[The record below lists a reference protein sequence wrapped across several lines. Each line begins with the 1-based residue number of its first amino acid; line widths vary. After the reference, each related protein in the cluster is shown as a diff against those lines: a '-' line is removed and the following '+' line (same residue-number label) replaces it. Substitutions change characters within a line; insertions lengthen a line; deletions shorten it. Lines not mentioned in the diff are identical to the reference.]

1 MEHKLLYQKKNSLF
15 KNCKTKFSLLNIF
28 LNSLSFKLQFFSS
41 LRNNSFPFTR
51 SFISESTDTYT
62 RITFLAQF
70 LKFLKTNVR
79 DGKRKQ
85 KSLCK
90 TVHQARTT
98 SWRCRQK
105 DTFQREG
112 TWSKSRIRVQDKGE
126 RRLSRGEGE
135 VLEFSACGVVSPG
148 CKTTCK
154 TCARDA
160 FCQLRFWPYLH
171 GKSIEES
178 VKNTTNRA
186 TNSNYDTNL
195 HVNYV

>member
-1 MEHKLLYQKKNSLF
+1 MKQGKRNAVSKKNSLS
-15 KNCKTKFSLLNIF
+15 KNCKISLLVI
-28 LNSLSFKLQFFSS
+28 LS
-41 LRNNSFPFTR
+41 SFPFTR
-51 SFISESTDTYT
+51 SFIIDRWIYNFS
-62 RITFLAQF
+62 
-70 LKFLKTNVR
+70 
-79 DGKRKQ
+79 KQ
-85 KSLCK
+85 KGKIVVQKNCPSGANH
-90 TVHQARTT
+90 VGE
-98 SWRCRQK
+98 RCRQK
-105 DTFQREG
+105 EGFKAEG

-186 TNSNYDTNL
+186 TNSNYDTRL
-195 HVNYV
+195 RVNYVQTKRIRMNYPRLEDMP

>member
-1 MEHKLLYQKKNSLF
+1 M
-15 KNCKTKFSLLNIF
+15 NCIRKIKVKEFSLSTYPLFVTILFHSQEASSANRQIDIH
-28 LNSLSFKLQFFSS
+28 FS
-41 LRNNSFPFTR
+41 RT
-51 SFISESTDTYT
+51 ISQISQNKRTW
-62 RITFLAQF
+62 R
-70 LKFLKTNVR
+70 KTE
-79 DGKRKQ
+79 RKIVVQ
-85 KSLCK
+85 NCPSG
-90 TVHQARTT
+90 ANT
-98 SWRCRQK
+98 SWREGVDRRR
-105 DTFQREG
+105 FQSEG

-135 VLEFSACGVVSPG
+135 VLEFSACGVVSSG

-186 TNSNYDTNL
+186 TNSNYDTKPR
-195 HVNYV
+195 VNYVQTKKICMNYPRLEGNFG